1 MKPCA
6 HCAFIL
12 ANAKTAKQAL
22 RRKHLKLT
30 PDTIMPKNLD
40 PTSGELQPPNRNLLE
55 VVTGASAE
63 LSVAQKTFKQLLAGV
78 EATEAQLQTLAKLIE
93 VYRPKFNQT
102 LSPIQR
108 EYDAMTR
115 DLVLRLDAQ
124 MGAKGRTKSQRETIF
139 RVMAYLYESLA
150 HSEFANEVEAILDK
164 HQPADQRVDEA
175 LLMAQFGAR
184 QEELFGGDFASDLG
198 ADADD
203 PLNKAP
209 RSPQEIWE
217 EAMRRMDEQVQKHQ
231 QEAEAHANKK
241 RDSKKTAKQKKLE
254 QENIDTS
261 KLLKEIYRK
270 LTSAL
275 HPDREPDET
284 ERARK
289 TALMVEVNKAYAA
302 NNLLQLMR
310 LQFQTIK
317 VDATAA
323 ATLADEKLR
332 LINRSLKQQFADLQ
346 QECHMLESMIRHEFD
361 IPYTR
366 AITAKLLDRELAKTK
381 AYFLEKNGF
390 IQNEIKYLSRSEADF
405 KIWLKD
411 QKRMI
416 DENDSFAVDHMLDD
430 PFMQEILKPSKKR
443 R

>member
-6 HCAFIL
+6 RYAFIPE
-12 ANAKTAKQAL
+12 NAKAVSDVPSGN
-22 RRKHLKLT
+22 HLKFT
-30 PDTIMPKNLD
+30 KHTIMPKNLD
-40 PTSGELQPPNRNLLE
+40 PVSGESLPLNRNLLE
-55 VVTGASAE
+55 VVTGASTE
-63 LSVAQKTFKQLLAGV
+63 LSAAQKTFKQLLAGV
-78 EATEAQLQTLAKLIE
+78 ENTEAQLQGLVKLLD
-93 VYRPKFNQT
+93 VYRPKFSQT

-124 MGAKGRTKSQRETIF
+124 MHAKGRTKSQRETIF
-139 RVMAYLYESLA
+139 RVMAYLYEALA
-150 HSEFANEVEAILDK
+150 HTEFADEVEAILKK
-164 HQPADQRVDEA
+164 HQPADERATEE
-175 LLMAQFGAR
+175 LLMAQFGAE
-184 QEELFGGDFASDLG
+184 QGELFGAEFDSDLG
-198 ADADD
+198 EDD
-203 PLNKAP
+203 VKKEP
-209 RSPQEIWE
+209 RSPQELWE
-217 EAMRRMDEQVQKHQ
+217 EAMRLMDEQVQKHQ
-231 QEAEAHANKK
+231 QEAEAHANQK
-241 RDSKKTAKQKKLE
+241 RDGKKTAKQKKVE
-254 QENIDTS
+254 QENIDST

-275 HPDREPDET
+275 HPDREPDDT

-317 VDATAA
+317 VDAAAA

-346 QECHMLESMIRHEFD
+346 QECYMLESMIRQEFNL
-361 IPYTR
+361 PYVR
-366 AITAKLLDRELAKTK
+366 AVTAKWLDKELAKAK
-381 AYFLEKNGF
+381 AYFVEKNDF
-390 IQNEIKYLSRSEADF
+390 IRDEIKYLSRSEADF
-405 KIWLKD
+405 KNWLKD